1 MTNKILLSVFCITS
15 VAFCIAIF
23 IAVQRGNTIKNQQ
36 EKINNLSANIEILI
50 NRSKKEYADKI
61 ELAKRNEE
69 LEKKAKQDTSCFTWF
84 TDISNSPI
92 VKQLRE
98 N

>member
-1 MTNKILLSVFCITS
+1 MNKIFLSVFCITS

-23 IAVQRGNTIKNQQ
+23 IAVQRGNTIKTQE
-36 EKINNLSANIEILI
+36 EKINNLSANVEILI
-50 NRSKKEYADKI
+50 NRSKKDHEDKV

-69 LEKKAKQDTSCFTWF
+69 LEQEARKDVSCFTWV
-84 TDISNSPI
+84 TDISDSP
-92 VKQLRE
+92 VVQRLRQ